1 MPKITYLDPDDTGT
15 VSWHGKTFAP
25 NKAVSVDAKADA
37 ELLAAA
43 SLNPVHWKVTGLDGD
58 AKEAAEEAAAEAK
71 ANDERAKAALQ
82 ADEEAAQAA
91 ADAERVASEEFTMP
105 GKAEQAKADE
115 AAPAVKK
122 PGSR

>member
-15 VSWHGKTFAP
+15 VNWHGKTFNP

-37 ELLAAA
+37 ELLTAAA
-43 SLNPVHWKVTGLDGD
+43 GNPVHWKVTGLDGD

-82 ADEEAAQAA
+82 ADEEAEQAA
-91 ADAERVASEEFTMP
+91 AEAERAASEEFTMP
-105 GKAEQAKADE
+105 GKTEQAKAE
-115 AAPAVKK
+115 APAVKK
-122 PGSR
+122 PGAR